1 MRRLSLLLAALAPLP
16 MAAQAPYGPLSSQ
29 ESGPLQRVGFTHVV
43 DRADLVET
51 GAIQFESWVGYS
63 NIFENDSSATH
74 HLNMDLER
82 LSTDIGVRWGAKR
95 RLEAGARFAFETTGG
110 GVLDG
115 FITDWH
121 KLFGLP
127 DADRGKY
134 PFGAYAQML
143 TDATGKVRLDLP
155 KRTMALE
162 DVRLSAKWRA
172 WQSADGRKLLSLS
185 GIARLPIEDDHV
197 GPRRVDVAA
206 SALARSSWTRWHL
219 HGTVGAATVREAQD
233 YDGLLRGGSFFA
245 DVAPERRRADL
256 ARVAAPPG
264 LRRARDRRMAG
275 QPRARHER
283 PARGALVDGRGLLGG
298 HPSRVARRR
307 FHPGNRY
314 PPDLVGAPGRS
325 WLRGDLRFI
334 FGSCLPPLPT

>member
-245 DVAPERRRADL
+245 DVALE
-256 ARVAAPPG
+256 
-264 LRRARDRRMAG
+264 RARTFSSRLSAVAQISLESPRLQGFDEPEIDGWPVNLVLGMSGQLGERWSMDVGFSEDIPPESPAADFTLGIGIRRT
-275 QPRARHER
+275 
-283 PARGALVDGRGLLGG
+283 
-298 HPSRVARRR
+298 
-307 FHPGNRY
+307 
-314 PPDLVGAPGRS
+314 
-325 WLRGDLRFI
+325 W
-334 FGSCLPPLPT
+334 